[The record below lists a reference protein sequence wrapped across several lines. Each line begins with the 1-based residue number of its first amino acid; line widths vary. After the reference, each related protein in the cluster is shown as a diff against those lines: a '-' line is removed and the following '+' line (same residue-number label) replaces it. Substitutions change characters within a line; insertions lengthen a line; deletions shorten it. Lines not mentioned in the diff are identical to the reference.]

1 MNTRTVNQIINL
13 ARQSHN
19 ARFNQGQGR
28 LMNINNNLTVI
39 KRLHGAAAVNK
50 VFNLASRYIK
60 NHRINR
66 KVRTAAHR
74 FKMGPRI
81 KAARPTLNYLPPN
94 IVQKISTLVRKH

>member
-1 MNTRTVNQIINL
+1 MNARTVNQIINL

-19 ARFNQGQGR
+19 ARSNSGQGR
-28 LMNINNNLTVI
+28 LMNINNNLTVL
-39 KRLHGAAAVNK
+39 KRLHGTAAVNK
-50 VFNLASRYIK
+50 VFNLASRHIK

-66 KVRTAAHR
+66 KVRNAAHR
-74 FKMGPRI
+74 FKVGPRI